1 MYLAAI
7 WMLACSALGQE
18 AGADSSRAKGA
29 IVGLSLQALRH
40 SQRDSQGHAL
50 LGNAGVVG
58 FGGGYIGASWL
69 TLTYFDQT
77 LGPYEPTGETDLD
90 VDFNGTGVST
100 FWGYSAQKTDLRS
113 DQGGYG
119 FGLSLSYADLVGRLP
134 GSSRTSAAANG
145 SEVFTENYVM
155 RVTNLSVAPT
165 IFFSWLA
172 KARDHSN
179 KPENLATRIEGFML
193 TIGAQ
198 IPIESRFSTR
208 YQFRVVERGQIARGQ
223 DGLRESTANVRER
236 GKLRGYTIV
245 VGLTT
250 MMGT

>member
-1 MYLAAI
+1 MWFTAVAAR
-7 WMLACSALGQE
+7 AEETSAQNT
-18 AGADSSRAKGA
+18 AAATTSRSKGG

-40 SQRDSQGHAL
+40 SQRDGQGHSL

-58 FGGGYIGASWL
+58 FGGGYIGSSWL
-69 TLTYFDQT
+69 TLTYFEQT

-100 FWGYSAQKTDLRS
+100 FWGYSAQKSDLRS

-155 RVTNLSVAPT
+155 RVTNLSLAPT

-172 KARDHSN
+172 KARDDSN

-208 YQFRVVERGQIARGQ
+208 YQFRVVERG
-223 DGLRESTANVRER
+223 DEELRESIADVRER
-236 GKLRGYTIV
+236 GKLNGYSIV